1 MAGGKFERW
10 RSEEGLLL
18 VAGWAQE
25 GLSEEQIAK
34 CMGISRS
41 TLSEWKKRFP
51 DIADN
56 LKKSKQLADVKVENA
71 LFKRAV
77 GYAYDEITYERKRD
91 PTTGEYK
98 KIEVKRVTKEVQP
111 DVAAQ
116 IFWLK
121 NRRPERW
128 KDRIQA
134 DISTEETKTG
144 ALDDIRAEMERL
156 KAAESG

>member
-134 DISTEETKTG
+134 DISAEETKTG